1 MLSKGVSSLVFCA
14 VSGFL
19 NQWKVCEPG
28 SFPCWIA
35 GQLSDV
41 SADAALL
48 ARLSRKAQAV
58 GMTEVQLC

>member
-1 MLSKGVSSLVFCA
+1 MLSERVSSLVFCA

-19 NQWKVCEPG
+19 NQWKT
-28 SFPCWIA
+28 WIVPLLDR
-35 GQLSDV
+35 GTKLSDV